1 MTDREL
7 MQQGDNIF
15 IGGVIFVFLFCVFVS
30 VLGVSDRNGQTER
43 EFREACSKVNGTAV
57 WNKKY
62 WECLK

>member
-1 MTDREL
+1 MTR
-7 MQQGDNIF
+7 DNIF

-43 EFREACSKVNGTAV
+43 EFREACAKVNGTPV

>member
-1 MTDREL
+1 MNRDDISL
-7 MQQGDNIF
+7 

-30 VLGVSDRNGQTER
+30 LLGFSDRNGQTER
-43 EFREACSKVNGTAV
+43 EFREACAKVNGTAV